1 MISEDIL
8 YDCVIVGGGPAGLT
22 AGLYCAR
29 AKMNTLLLEK
39 GTIGGQIAITDLVEN
54 YSGFPEGISGE
65 ELSLKFKEQAE
76 KFGLKVYRKE
86 VVKIEKVGKEN
97 TPAP

>member
-22 AGLYCAR
+22 AGLYCAG

-39 GTIGGQIAITDLVEN
+39 GTIGGQITITELGGKL
-54 YSGFPEGISGE
+54 SRISRRD
-65 ELSLKFKEQAE
+65 K
-76 KFGLKVYRKE
+76 R
-86 VVKIEKVGKEN
+86 
-97 TPAP
+97 

>member
-39 GTIGGQIAITDLVEN
+39 GLWED
-54 YSGFPEGISGE
+54 
-65 ELSLKFKEQAE
+65 
-76 KFGLKVYRKE
+76 R
-86 VVKIEKVGKEN
+86 
-97 TPAP
+97 